1 MKIAIEFLPEEQPIE
16 IGVITRQISH
26 GRAPL
31 PLDLG
36 RRPSLR
42 FHCADQP
49 QPALQWNAEVGDG
62 QPAGRPKDEDC
73 EAVLVA
79 ADSEA

>member
-1 MKIAIEFLPEEQPIE
+1 M
-16 IGVITRQISH
+16 IGVIPREIFQA
-26 GRAPL
+26 RAHL
-31 PLDLG
+31 PLLLG
-36 RRPSLR
+36 RRPGLR
-42 FHCADQP
+42 CHCADQP
-49 QPALQWNAEVGDG
+49 QPDLQWHAEVGDG

>member
-1 MKIAIEFLPEEQPIE
+1 MKIAIEFLPEEQPIV

-49 QPALQWNAEVGDG
+49 QPDLQWNAEVGDG
-62 QPAGRPKDEDC
+62 QPAAQPIDEDC